1 MDLKSKLSSLASGK
15 GLWIAVAA
23 FALGLLLMIF
33 GGSETAEAKKGS
45 EISVERYAAALEADI
60 AALCESVSGVSRVTV
75 AVSLSGG
82 IEYVYATD
90 SKGDPVTLGGSSG
103 GGLIVREKLPE
114 IAGVGVVCR
123 GGGDPEIQRRLI
135 SLIGAAYGVASNR
148 IFITEAQ

>member
-1 MDLKSKLSSLASGK
+1 MDLKSKLSSIASGK

-23 FALGLLLMIF
+23 FAIGLLLMIF
-33 GGSETAEAKKGS
+33 GGSGGEEAKNGS
-45 EISVERYAAALEADI
+45 EISVERYADALEADI
-60 AALCESVSGVSRVTV
+60 ARLCESVSGVSHVTV

-123 GGGDPEIQRRLI
+123 GGSDPEIQRRLI
-135 SLIGAAYGVASNR
+135 SLIGAAYGVTSNR
-148 IFITEAQ
+148 IFITEAR